1 MMGQAR
7 PGCDGWSGTR
17 PGLGALQSPCRS
29 QGPGPN
35 LLPNGGGGCGGG
47 GRLGL
52 EVSIAALGVAWNGTF
67 LLLPSPQLGESLGP
81 ALGLW

>member
-1 MMGQAR
+1 MGGQ
-7 PGCDGWSGTR
+7 
-17 PGLGALQSPCRS
+17 GLGLGLVRCNPPAGVRGRGQTCFPMVVEVA
-29 QGPGPN
+29 
-35 LLPNGGGGCGGG
+35 GGG